1 MQSKCL
7 PSDISY
13 PSKKHQQQNS
23 EKIPQGWMK
32 NLGRYVKCS
41 EGINFRMSKIVQ
53 LFMLFLCRRFI
64 QTFLKDL
71 GFGKICNLLVFME
84 VTF

>member
-1 MQSKCL
+1 MPPLRYFL
-7 PSDISY
+7 PFKEKT
-13 PSKKHQQQNS
+13 PAANS

-71 GFGKICNLLVFME
+71 GFEKICNLLVFMV